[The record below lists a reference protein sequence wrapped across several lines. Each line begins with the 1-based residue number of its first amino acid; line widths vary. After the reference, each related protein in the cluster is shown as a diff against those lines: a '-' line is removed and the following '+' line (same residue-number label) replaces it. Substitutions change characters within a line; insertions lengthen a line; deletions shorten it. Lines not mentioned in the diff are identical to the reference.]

1 MLKDFRAFLM
11 RGNVMDLAVAVVIG
25 AAFGAIVTSF
35 VKDILMPPIGLV
47 LGRVNF
53 DDLFVT
59 LSGASYPSLAA
70 AKAAGAPTLNYGAFI
85 NTIIN
90 FVIVGSAVFLLV
102 RVIDRL
108 HARPLPPSPATKEC
122 PQCAMVIP
130 VRAVRCPHCTSNV
143 GGARRAPPP
152 PPPPPPDP
160 PSPGRAPVCHS
171 ARASAA

>member
-11 RGNVMDLAVAVVIG
+11 RGNVVDLAVAVVIG

-70 AKAAGAPTLNYGAFI
+70 AKAAGAPTLNYGDRKSTRLNSSHGYI
-85 NTIIN
+85 
-90 FVIVGSAVFLLV
+90 SYAVFCLKKKNKKELAT
-102 RVIDRL
+102 RDL
-108 HARPLPPSPATKEC
+108 QSP
-122 PQCAMVIP
+122 
-130 VRAVRCPHCTSNV
+130 
-143 GGARRAPPP
+143 
-152 PPPPPPDP
+152 
-160 PSPGRAPVCHS
+160 
-171 ARASAA
+171 